1 MGEVGRWTTLF
12 KNYLSIVDEAEQLS
26 RRRKGSSALGPGRE
40 SVHQKGK
47 SSDDQGCS
55 RDVGRDV
62 YQRPHL
68 QYLMILSD
76 K

>member
-40 SVHQKGK
+40 SVHQIGK

-55 RDVGRDV
+55 WMLGGMFIND
-62 YQRPHL
+62 QRP
-68 QYLMILSD
+68 MS
-76 K
+76 